1 MRDLIEQKLVPDDV
15 TLMVI
20 TQAREE
26 LIRRT
31 IESLRGA
38 RRAIVHVYNATAPV
52 WRRVVFGMSV
62 PEVMQLITKQVGLI
76 KTLTDAQP
84 ETEWVLEYSP
94 ETFSMTELPVALE
107 ACNAATRAWDAGPG
121 RPIII
126 NLPTTVENATPN
138 IFADQIEWMST
149 RLERRE
155 HVVLSVHTHNDR
167 GTGVAAA
174 ELGML
179 AGAQRVEGCLF
190 GNGERSG
197 NVDLVTLALN
207 FYSQGIH
214 PGLDFSDINSVARA
228 VEEATRLPI
237 HPRHPY
243 VGDLVFTAFSGSHQD
258 AIKKGMAAQKSDAL
272 WEVPYI
278 PVDPADLG
286 RTYDSV
292 IRVNS
297 QSGKG
302 GIAYLLERDYGVVM
316 PRRMQVEFSAL
327 VQREMDASETEMTSQ
342 QLWALFEATY
352 LATDLEVTYHA
363 HHLFEEGDKQG
374 IELEVTV
381 AGSAPQVARRGVGSD
396 RGHGERAR
404 AADPH
409 RQLRRARAA
418 LGRRCVGA
426 GHRRGRARRRRR
438 HSLWRGPPRE
448 HRDGVGAGGVVRG
461 AAARRQRE
469 GSAIARPQAD
479 FSATIVTS
487 VSSGNSPRLLEKGAE
502 RKSRSAPDDLEVF
515 VEPAAEDSARAA
527 SRARRCVSQMP
538 DGLDEAIAVVRAD
551 ATAARGPL
559 VSPRLRGRSSIA
571 TSLCVDSD
579 VALRRHRRPLSF
591 RLAGIQGSRRSARR

>member
-1 MRDLIEQKLVPDDV
+1 MLKDPSKKYRPFAPIDLPNRQWPTRQLTTVPVWCSTDLRDGNQALFEPMSRETKKRLFKTLVAVGLKEIEVGFPSASDTDFQTVRDLIEQKLVPDDV
-15 TLMVI
+15 TIMVI

-31 IESLRGA
+31 VESLRGA

-214 PGLDFSDINSVARA
+214 PGLDFSDINSVARE
-228 VEEATRLPI
+228 VEAGHAAAHSSAASVRRRSRVHRVLRLAPGRHQERHGGAEARC
-237 HPRHPY
+237 
-243 VGDLVFTAFSGSHQD
+243 
-258 AIKKGMAAQKSDAL
+258 AL
-272 WEVPYI
+272 
-278 PVDPADLG
+278 G
-286 RTYDSV
+286 
-292 IRVNS
+292 
-297 QSGKG
+297 
-302 GIAYLLERDYGVVM
+302 
-316 PRRMQVEFSAL
+316 SAL
-327 VQREMDASETEMTSQ
+327 HPGRSGRPRPHLRQRDPREQPVRQGRHRLSSRARLRRRDAAAHAGGVQRAGAARDGCVGNRD
-342 QLWALFEATY
+342 
-352 LATDLEVTYHA
+352 DLT
-363 HHLFEEGDKQG
+363 
-374 IELEVTV
+374 
-381 AGSAPQVARRGVGSD
+381 
-396 RGHGERAR
+396 
-404 AADPH
+404 
-409 RQLRRARAA
+409 AA
-418 LGRRCVGA
+418 LGAVRE
-426 GHRRGRARRRRR
+426 
-438 HSLWRGPPRE
+438 PPI
-448 HRDGVGAGGVVRG
+448 
-461 AAARRQRE
+461 
-469 GSAIARPQAD
+469 SPP
-479 FSATIVTS
+479 TS
-487 VSSGNSPRLLEKGAE
+487 K
-502 RKSRSAPDDLEVF
+502 
-515 VEPAAEDSARAA
+515 
-527 SRARRCVSQMP
+527 
-538 DGLDEAIAVVRAD
+538 
-551 ATAARGPL
+551 
-559 VSPRLRGRSSIA
+559 
-571 TSLCVDSD
+571 
-579 VALRRHRRPLSF
+579 
-591 RLAGIQGSRRSARR
+591 